1 MKALSLAIPK
11 GRLQDRMLELLQKS
25 GVAFPFE
32 ARKLT
37 AVDPEGRFS
46 AILVKNSDLS
56 VYVTH
61 GIAGLGVCGEDVL
74 FESGKGTNVAHD
86 TELIR
91 LGRLPFG
98 STKMCVAALSGHGPG
113 LDGVENMVVATKYP
127 RFTRNYF
134 RSQGRDVEIIKLNG
148 SVELAPILGL
158 APYIVDIV
166 ETGSTLK
173 ANGLEIVEELRE
185 ISVFL
190 VANPSYYKL
199 NFRRIDEFVRSLG
212 METAWQ

>member
-1 MKALSLAIPK
+1 MNTLSLAIPK
-11 GRLQDRMLELLQKS
+11 GRLQDQMLELLNRN
-25 GVAFPFE
+25 GIPLAFE

-37 AVDPEGRFS
+37 ASDRERRIS
-46 AILVKNSDLS
+46 AILVKNSDLP

-74 FESGKGTNVAHD
+74 FESGRGPNVAQD
-86 TELIR
+86 TDLMR

-98 STKMCVAALSGHGPG
+98 STKMCLAGLSENGSG
-113 LDGVENMVVATKYP
+113 LAESGKMVVATKFT
-127 RFTRNYF
+127 RFTRSHFHN
-134 RSQGRDVEIIKLNG
+134 RGRDVEIIKLNG
-148 SVELAPILGL
+148 SVELAPLLGL

-166 ETGSTLK
+166 ETGTTLR
-173 ANGLEIVEELRE
+173 ANGLEIIEELQD

-199 NFRRIDEFVRSLG
+199 NFRRIDEFIRSLG

>member
-1 MKALSLAIPK
+1 MKPLSLAIPK
-11 GRLQDRMLELLQKS
+11 GRLQDKMLELLHES
-25 GVAFPFE
+25 GVELSFE
-32 ARKLT
+32 ERKLT
-37 AVDPEGRFS
+37 AADDEGRFS
-46 AILVKNSDLS
+46 AILVKNSDLT

-61 GIAGLGVCGEDVL
+61 GIAGLGICGEDLL
-74 FESGKGTNVAHD
+74 FESGRGAHD

-98 STKMCVAALSGHGPG
+98 STKMCVAALSGHGAG
-113 LDGVENMVVATKYP
+113 LDGTGKMVVATKFP
-127 RFTRNYF
+127 RFTQTYF
-134 RSQGRDVEIIKLNG
+134 HDQGRDVEIIKLNG
-148 SVELAPILGL
+148 SVELAPLLSL

-166 ETGSTLK
+166 ETGTTLK
-173 ANGLEIVEELRE
+173 ANGLEIVEELRD

-199 NFRRIDEFVRSLG
+199 NFGRIDDFVRSLG